1 MEAVREALREWW
13 AKVRGSLFYVPALFI
28 VAALGLARLLTWVD
42 STYDLDALPVLLR
55 SPIIESTAGGARA
68 LLGTAAGAT
77 ITVAGI
83 VFSVTVVS
91 VQLASSQFSPR
102 VLRGFLSDPFKQN
115 VMGFVVGTFTFCLV
129 VLAVIRAEFDEG
141 VIRTEIAQRRLGVT
155 VALALAVLA
164 ILAIVAFIDQSAR
177 SLQVGELVRRIA
189 DETVARIHAVH
200 PASADPVDSGAAPM
214 PAGMGTV
221 IRADR
226 DGWVQR
232 VDVPGLLEVLP
243 PGGVVRLDTR
253 VGAFVAQELP
263 LATIWPEPDDAEAVA
278 AEVRAAVQLGRTR
291 TMRQD
296 PSFGVRQLVDIALR
310 ALSPGINDPTTANE
324 VLVHLA
330 GVVREILL
338 RDLPPR
344 VAGGE
349 EGRRIYM
356 PHNLDRGAYVRGA
369 FSEIRVA
376 AAGQPSVLR
385 TLVRVLAGLDELLE
399 VEGLPGRARPL
410 RKEAQLV
417 LDGLSDTELLETDV
431 ERVREMAAA
440 LVEDEDESS

>member
-1 MEAVREALREWW
+1 MEGLRDAVREWW

-68 LLGTAAGAT
+68 LLGTTAGAT

-177 SLQVGELVRRIA
+177 SLQVGELVRRIS
-189 DETVARIHAVH
+189 DETVARIQAVH
-200 PASADPVDSGAAPM
+200 PEHREPVDGGDAPL
-214 PAGMGTV
+214 PPGRGTTVRAG
-221 IRADR
+221 R

-232 VDVPGLLEVLP
+232 VDQQRVLQALP
-243 PGGVVRLDTR
+243 PGGVARLDTR
-253 VGAFVAQELP
+253 VGTFVAQQLP
-263 LATIWPEPDDAEAVA
+263 LATVWPEPDDPEATA
-278 AEVRAAVQLGRTR
+278 RRVRDAVELGRTR

-330 GVVREILL
+330 GIVREILL
-338 RDLPPR
+338 RDTPPR
-344 VAGGE
+344 VVAGE
-349 EGRRIYM
+349 EGRRLYL

-369 FSEIRVA
+369 FAEIRVA

-385 TLVRVLAGLDELLE
+385 TLVRVLVGLDELLE

-410 RKEAQLV
+410 RLEAQLV
-417 LDGLSDTELLETDV
+417 LAGLEDTTLLESDV
-431 ERVREMAAA
+431 ERIKEMAAA
-440 LVEDEDESS
+440 LAEEDGP

>member
-1 MEAVREALREWW
+1 MEDLRDSLREWW
-13 AKVRGSLFYVPALFI
+13 AKLRGSLFYVPALFI
-28 VAALGLARLLTWVD
+28 FAGLALARLLTWVD
-42 STYDLDALPVLLR
+42 SAYDLDALPVLLR
-55 SPIIESTAGGARA
+55 SPIIKSTAGGARA

-141 VIRTEIAQRRLGVT
+141 VIRTEIAQRRLAVT

-189 DETVARIHAVH
+189 DETVSRIHAVH
-200 PASADPVDSGAAPM
+200 PANGEPVDGGDAPM
-214 PAGMGTV
+214 PAGRGATV
-221 IRADR
+221 RAHR

-232 VDVPGLLEVLP
+232 VDVEELLRALP
-243 PGGVVRLDTR
+243 PGGVARLDTR
-253 VGAFVAQELP
+253 VGSFVAQELP
-263 LATIWPEPDDAEAVA
+263 LATVWPEPDDLDAVA
-278 AEVRAAVQLGRTR
+278 RSVRQAVALGRTR

-330 GVVREILL
+330 GIVREILL

-344 VAGGE
+344 VVGGD
-349 EGRRIYM
+349 EGRRVYL
-356 PHNLDRGAYVRGA
+356 PHNLDRAAYVRAA

-385 TLVRVLAGLDELLE
+385 TLVRVLVGLDELLE
-399 VEGLPGRARPL
+399 VEDLPQRARPL
-410 RKEAQLV
+410 RREAQLV
-417 LDGLSDTELLETDV
+417 LEGLTDTELLESDV
-431 ERVREMAAA
+431 ERIKEMAAA
-440 LVEDEDESS
+440 LAEEES